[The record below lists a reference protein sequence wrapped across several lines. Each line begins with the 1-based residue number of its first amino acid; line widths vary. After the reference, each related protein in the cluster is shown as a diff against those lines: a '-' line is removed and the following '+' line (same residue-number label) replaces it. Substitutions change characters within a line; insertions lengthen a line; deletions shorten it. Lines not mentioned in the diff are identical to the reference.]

1 MKNTQTILIIDDD
14 IDLVEIL
21 RVNLEHNQFDVLD
34 AQSGERG
41 INIANEL
48 SPDLIILDVMM
59 GNLDEGFHVAYTLR
73 NNPITKAIP
82 IIMLTAIGQ
91 ETGYSFSPGKDDAFL
106 PVDEFLEKPVNP
118 EKLIDMVRKHLP
130 ASA

>member
-21 RVNLEHNQFDVLD
+21 RVNLEHNQFNVLD
-34 AQSGERG
+34 AQSGEHG
-41 INIANEL
+41 IKIANEL

-59 GNLDEGFHVAYTLR
+59 GNLDEGFHTAYALR
-73 NNPITKAIP
+73 QNPSTQFIP
-82 IIMLTAIGQ
+82 IVMLTAISQ
-91 ETGYSFSPGKDDAFL
+91 ETGYSFRPEKDEAFL

-118 EKLIDMVRKHLP
+118 EKLVDIIRKYLP
-130 ASA
+130 VSA

>member
-1 MKNTQTILIIDDD
+1 MKEQPTILIIDDD

-21 RVNLEHNQFDVLD
+21 RVTLEHHQYQVID
-34 AQSGERG
+34 AQTGERG
-41 INIANEL
+41 ISLANDH

-59 GNLDEGFHVAYTLR
+59 GHLDEGFHTAYTLR
-73 NNPITKAIP
+73 NNALTKPIP

-91 ETGYSFSPGKDDAFL
+91 QTGYSFQPEKDEAFL

-118 EKLIDMVRKHLP
+118 EKLVDKIRKHLP
-130 ASA
+130 VSA